1 MKRRQYLLWLLVL
14 AHLIGP
20 QVSAEAQSGKAF
32 EVASVRPAG
41 PGVQPPQAW
50 RVVGTRVEL
59 VGIAP
64 LVMIARLFEIP
75 QGQMDRVVGMP
86 DWAVKERFE
95 IRAVMPEGS
104 TEQDAR
110 EMLKTLLV
118 DRFGLRTHI
127 EQRPYRV
134 YELIVAPSGPRFP
147 EVEAVDELKKDFAGE
162 PGKSASDTVS
172 QLPGGELRSIAR
184 FEPDGLRFITVTAKM
199 RYSYKLLEGDARQ
212 LDAERIT
219 MQEFSRLLS
228 VERPVLDKTGLA
240 GVYRFKTLLPP
251 IPMSARMQAL
261 LGDRVSADPP
271 GSPSLSRAVEELGL
285 KLAAKN
291 APVDFIVID
300 RIERPTPN

>member
-1 MKRRQYLLWLLVL
+1 MRKRQYLFWLLAL
-14 AHLIGP
+14 AHLSGP
-20 QVSAEAQSGKAF
+20 HVAADAQSVKTF
-32 EVASVRPAG
+32 EVASVRPSGSGA
-41 PGVQPPQAW
+41 QPPQAW

-75 QGQMDRVVGMP
+75 QGQMDRVVGIP

-104 TEQDAR
+104 TEQDSR
-110 EMLKTLLV
+110 EMLKTLLAE
-118 DRFGLRTHI
+118 RFGLRTHI

-134 YELIVAPSGPRFP
+134 YELVVAPSGPGFP
-147 EVEAVDELKKDFAGE
+147 EVDVVDELKKDFSGD
-162 PGKSASDTVS
+162 PGKSASDTIS
-172 QLPGGELRSIAR
+172 QLPDGELRSITR
-184 FEPDGLRFITVTAKM
+184 VEPDGLRFITVTAKM

-228 VERPVLDKTGLA
+228 VERPVLDRTGLA
-240 GVYRFKTLLPP
+240 GVYRFTTLLPP
-251 IPMSARMQAL
+251 IPASARMQAL
-261 LGDRVSADPP
+261 LGDRISADPL
-271 GSPSLSRAVEELGL
+271 GGPSLSRALEGLGL
-285 KLAAKN
+285 KLESRN
-291 APVDFIVID
+291 TPVDHIVVD